1 MALLKEGG
9 EPVVSSS
16 ISIRATVYIYI
27 KELNRVGRTKKAMP
41 WLALKAL
48 GDYFGE
54 NALLRDEPRSA
65 TILAKNELFTFR
77 ISRQAFEDM
86 GLREKLDFP
95 IRKAVA
101 GGAIRELALKK
112 NENLWPG
119 WRKA

>member
-1 MALLKEGG
+1 
-9 EPVVSSS
+9 
-16 ISIRATVYIYI
+16 
-27 KELNRVGRTKKAMP
+27 MP
-41 WLALKAL
+41 CLALKAL

-101 GGAIRELALKK
+101 GGAIRELAVKPPSPKSVEERKLMSDALKK

-119 WRKA
+119 